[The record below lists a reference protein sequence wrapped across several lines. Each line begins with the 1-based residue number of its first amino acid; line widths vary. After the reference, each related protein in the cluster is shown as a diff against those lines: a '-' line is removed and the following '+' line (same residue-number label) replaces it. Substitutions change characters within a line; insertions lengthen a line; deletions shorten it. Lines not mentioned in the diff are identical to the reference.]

1 MNSYRDLQVW
11 QKGIVLVTEVYLLTN
26 KFPKEELYALTSQ
39 IKRCAVSIPSNIAE
53 GFGRRH
59 KQDYVRF
66 LEISRS
72 SLYELQTQV
81 EISKNIKYL
90 SEDEMN
96 TVLEKCKELEKMLN
110 SFIKTITQSN

>member
-1 MNSYRDLQVW
+1 MNSFRDLQVW
-11 QKGIVLVTEVYLLTN
+11 QKGMVLVSEVYIITN

-53 GFGRRH
+53 GFGKRH

-72 SLYELQTQV
+72 SLYELQTQL

-90 SEDEMN
+90 F
-96 TVLEKCKELEKMLN
+96 
-110 SFIKTITQSN
+110 SF